1 MKSIDDP
8 LIREIMSTV
17 GVAGLIYATTFVF
30 LVGLDVLGLNI
41 HPVLGFLTPMG
52 IVFCAFT
59 VHYYRVYE

>member
-1 MKSIDDP
+1 
-8 LIREIMSTV
+8 MSTV